1 MIVISLGR
9 LEDELEGKTTQEI
22 EGAWRQ
28 IKNLLN
34 SSGISFAT
42 FYPQET
48 ILGGLI
54 TSKNRIEQALAVMQ
68 ERLSALLVKD
78 YPQVSVKCG
87 SVRARKDYPLEFL
100 LPRLMQELKTREDKV
115 ILFKDN
121 EFGHMR
127 KDSVA
132 EGKDQGG
139 LLETLYADIEEKNS
153 QLLRFIGDLNL
164 EHTKTK
170 EAFFEII
177 TSLVHALEARDP
189 YTEGH
194 SQRVA
199 QYSLQ
204 MAEKLSWGRE
214 EKEKLKKAAL
224 LHDLGKIGIPD
235 NVLHK
240 RGALT
245 DEEYKLIKQH
255 EIIGVKILEPLKELK
270 EILPWILYHHEH
282 WDGTGYPHGLS
293 GDAIPEAAQ
302 IISICD
308 VYDALSTGR
317 DYKKAFS
324 YEETSKLLLGGKGTQ
339 FNPRLLDIF
348 IGIIGSKKAEK

>member
-1 MIVISLGR
+1 
-9 LEDELEGKTTQEI
+9 
-22 EGAWRQ
+22 
-28 IKNLLN
+28 
-34 SSGISFAT
+34 
-42 FYPQET
+42 
-48 ILGGLI
+48 
-54 TSKNRIEQALAVMQ
+54 
-68 ERLSALLVKD
+68 
-78 YPQVSVKCG
+78 
-87 SVRARKDYPLEFL
+87 
-100 LPRLMQELKTREDKV
+100 
-115 ILFKDN
+115 
-121 EFGHMR
+121 
-127 KDSVA
+127 
-132 EGKDQGG
+132 
-139 LLETLYADIEEKNS
+139 
-153 QLLRFIGDLNL
+153 
-164 EHTKTK
+164 
-170 EAFFEII
+170 
-177 TSLVHALEARDP
+177 
-189 YTEGH
+189 
-194 SQRVA
+194 
-199 QYSLQ
+199 

-235 NVLHK
+235 NILHK

-324 YEETSKLLLGGKGTQ
+324 YEETSKFLLGGKGTQ

-348 IGIIGSKKAEK
+348 IGIIEPKKTEK